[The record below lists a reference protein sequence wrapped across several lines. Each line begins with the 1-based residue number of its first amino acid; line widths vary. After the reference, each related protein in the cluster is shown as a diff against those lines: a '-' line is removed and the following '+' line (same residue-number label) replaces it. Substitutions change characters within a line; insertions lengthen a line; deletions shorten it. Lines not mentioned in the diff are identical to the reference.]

1 MLGPHQIYDDRFLA
15 RIRALQPRSLLDVG
29 CGAGALI
36 ARVSETVRRAAG
48 IEADAGQ
55 VAAAE
60 ARGLEVHLGRAEAL
74 PFAAE
79 SFDLVTFQFV
89 PHHLPDWPA
98 SLREA
103 LRIAQR
109 GVMILEGWYERGF
122 PAQDVAARYEDWAK
136 RIDRSTGMVHALYP
150 SAMELLSPLGDSI
163 DYHPEYRVETS
174 HDRVHQLKPYDEVA
188 ADAEKQL
195 GLLRDPAVA
204 RAELQPILADA
215 RRHGLAYEGALTVT
229 ILKA

>member
-1 MLGPHQIYDDRFLA
+1 MPDPHQIYDDRFLA

-36 ARVSETVRRAAG
+36 ARVLETVRRVAG

-55 VAAAE
+55 VAAAG

-74 PFAAE
+74 PFEAK

-103 LRIAQR
+103 LRVAQR

-122 PAQDVAARYEDWAK
+122 PAQDVAARYEDWTK
-136 RIDRSTGMVHALYP
+136 RIDRTTGMVHALYP
-150 SAMELLSPLGDSI
+150 SAMELLSPLGDDPS
-163 DYHPEYRVETS
+163 YHIETS
-174 HDRVHQLKPYDEVA
+174 HDCVHQLKPYDEVA
-188 ADAEKQL
+188 AEAEKQL
-195 GLLRDPAVA
+195 GLLHDPAAA
-204 RAELQPILADA
+204 RVELQAILADA
-215 RRHGLAYEGALTVT
+215 RRHGFAYEGALTVT